1 MGLKTPGRNE
11 FIRDPINSS
20 HAGGWVRKG
29 RFDTK
34 KQGKGRKSAPVRAP
48 VPRKQGLKRSRYAVP
63 EHTRITF
70 ERQFQENK
78 D

>member
-20 HAGGWVRKG
+20 HARGWVRKG
-29 RFDTK
+29 RFDTQ
-34 KQGKGRKSAPVRAP
+34 KQGKGRKSAAVRAP
-48 VPRKQGLKRSRYAVP
+48 VPRKQGLKHYYYL
-63 EHTRITF
+63 
-70 ERQFQENK
+70 